1 MAILM
6 GSDHC
11 PVFTDC
17 DMSDEDDDED
27 EDENED
33 GNKTSVD
40 LIEQPKLS
48 FEAKI
53 ISKSI
58 KLETLQVSLEVKD
71 KTTIKQ
77 TGH

>member
-1 MAILM
+1 MR
-6 GSDHC
+6 
-11 PVFTDC
+11 
-17 DMSDEDDDED
+17 DEDED

-33 GNKTSVD
+33 GNKTGVD

-58 KLETLQVSLEVKD
+58 KLETLQVSLEVKT
-71 KTTIKQ
+71 KLQ
-77 TGH
+77 